1 MNQFDSL
8 YEIEQELYKI
18 RMMTTI
24 SLRDIKN
31 AEEKLNV
38 MVMYNIERHQEY
50 SFENLLKYVKILGKR
65 LLLDGRPVESMT
77 DIGTILKEKRTA
89 AGLSVLSAFSQTQIQ
104 PKSIAKM
111 ESGKQY
117 RKSTLAKY
125 ISYYNLRF
133 TLDN

>member
-31 AEEKLNV
+31 SEDKLNV

-50 SFENLLKYVKILGKR
+50 SFENLLKYVRILGKR
-65 LLLDGRPVESMT
+65 LFLDGHPVENLT
-77 DIGTILKEKRTA
+77 DVGKILKEKRNA
-89 AGLSVLSAFSQTQIQ
+89 AGLSMLSAFSHTQIL
-104 PKSIAKM
+104 PKSISKM

-117 RKSTLAKY
+117 RKSTIAKY
-125 ISYYNLRF
+125 ISYYNLHF

>member
-50 SFENLLKYVKILGKR
+50 SFENLLKYVDPQDLRSYGLIPEIVGRLPVVTHLDSLNRDSLLRILTEPKNAPR
-65 LLLDGRPVESMT
+65 
-77 DIGTILKEKRTA
+77 
-89 AGLSVLSAFSQTQIQ
+89 SQW
-104 PKSIAKM
+104 SC
-111 ESGKQY
+111 
-117 RKSTLAKY
+117 STKT
-125 ISYYNLRF
+125 R
-133 TLDN
+133 

>member
-111 ESGKQY
+111 ESGK
-117 RKSTLAKY
+117 K
-125 ISYYNLRF
+125 
-133 TLDN
+133 